1 LECWGIRPNGS
12 STLSYFF
19 QFYTRELSFEER
31 LKLETDNED
40 FIDDITSKD
49 WPIGVKQ
56 IAEETLNEKT
66 SQLEQYLNVESTFSR
81 YILGYL
87 LISHLMLYY

>member
-1 LECWGIRPNGS
+1 MQLTFKTDPDSRCNIAWNVGELDQMVLPPCHN
-12 STLSYFF
+12 FF

-66 SQLEQYLNVESTFSR
+66 SQLEQYL
-81 YILGYL
+81 
-87 LISHLMLYY
+87 

>member
-1 LECWGIRPNGS
+1 
-12 STLSYFF
+12 
-19 QFYTRELSFEER
+19 LSFEER

-66 SQLEQYLNVESTFSR
+66 SQLEQYL
-81 YILGYL
+81 
-87 LISHLMLYY
+87 

>member
-1 LECWGIRPNGS
+1 MVLPPCHN
-12 STLSYFF
+12 FF

-66 SQLEQYLNVESTFSR
+66 SQLEHILMWNQRSVDTF
-81 YILGYL
+81 LGYL